1 VFEKEKIVELTQT
14 KLSAFEAFLVDVVI
28 SPGNKIVIEIDSP
41 QGISIGQCA
50 ELNRFLNAELDNEA
64 NEFEL
69 TVSSPGL
76 EKPFKVYDQYKK
88 NIDRQIK
95 VRTVEGKEFEAK
107 LKEVNENGILLHQRT
122 KEKNE
127 KNKKEW
133 VEKDIQLPFSQI
145 KETRVILT
153 FK

>member
-1 VFEKEKIVELTQT
+1 VFEKEKIVEMTNS
-14 KLSAFEAFLVDVVI
+14 KLAAFGGFLVDVVI
-28 SPGNKIVIEIDSP
+28 SQGNKIVVEIDSP
-41 QGISIGQCA
+41 EGISIGQCA
-50 ELNRFLNAELDNEA
+50 ELNRFLNAELDNET

-76 EKPFKVYDQYKK
+76 EKPFKVFDQYKK
-88 NIDRQIK
+88 NIDRQVK
-95 VRTVEGKEFEAK
+95 VKTIEGKEFEAK
-107 LKEVNENGILLHQRT
+107 LKEVSENGILIQQRV

-133 VEKDIQLPFSQI
+133 VERDIQLPFDQI
-145 KETRVILT
+145 KETKVILT

>member
-1 VFEKEKIVELTQT
+1 MIET
-14 KLSAFEAFLVDVVI
+14 KLAAFGAFLVDVIV
-28 SPGNKIVIEIDSP
+28 SPTNKIVVEIDSP

-50 ELNRFLNAELDNEA
+50 ELNRFLNAALDNETH
-64 NEFEL
+64 EFEL

-76 EKPFKVYDQYKK
+76 EKPFKVFEQYQK

-95 VRTVEGKEFEAK
+95 VRTIEGKEIEAK
-107 LKEVNENGILLHQRT
+107 LKEVNENGILLHQKVR
-122 KEKNE
+122 EKNE

>member
-1 VFEKEKIVELTQT
+1 MFEKEKIVELTET
-14 KLSAFEAFLVDVVI
+14 KLAAFGAFLVDVIV
-28 SPGNKIVIEIDSP
+28 SPTNKIVVEVDSP

-50 ELNRFLNAELDNEA
+50 ELNRFLNTALDNEA
-64 NEFEL
+64 HEFEL

-76 EKPFKVYDQYKK
+76 EKPFKVFEQYQK

-95 VRTVEGKEFEAK
+95 VRTIEGKEFEAK
-107 LKEVNENGILLHQRT
+107 LKEVNENGILLHQKVR
-122 KEKNE
+122 EKNE

-133 VEKDIQLPFSQI
+133 VEKEIQLPFSQI
-145 KETRVILT
+145 KETKVILT